1 VSSVAANRRGILAM
15 LAAMTLFTANDTLLK
30 LASDALAPGQIMAVR
45 GLFASLFALGL
56 VTAFGEWRRLPAIAS
71 PLVLLRAGFEAAT
84 AFLYITALAHLPLA
98 NITALLLA
106 SPILMT
112 LLTVMLG
119 MERVGPRRWAAI
131 LAGFAGVLAIV
142 RPSVEGFNLYA
153 GLALASAFMVVGRD
167 FTTRLI
173 GGRVPSAVVTLSTTA
188 SVTAAGFA
196 LGLTE
201 EWRAPDPPHLLLLAG
216 AAALVTL
223 GNLSIVLAFRQADIA
238 VVSPFRYAVAL
249 LALAAGYAVFGEV
262 PDPLSTFGI
271 ALIVGSGV
279 YTIHRERLR
288 ARLEAAR
295 PLEAAVGRAEEP

>member
-201 EWRAPDPPHLLLLAG
+201 EWRAPDPPPPPAAG
-216 AAALVTL
+216 RGRGAGDARKPLHRARLPP
-223 GNLSIVLAFRQADIA
+223 GRH
-238 VVSPFRYAVAL
+238 RGG
-249 LALAAGYAVFGEV
+249 LALPLRPWPARARGRLRGVRGGAGPALHLRDRPHRGERRLH
-262 PDPLSTFGI
+262 DP
-271 ALIVGSGV
+271 
-279 YTIHRERLR
+279 RERLR